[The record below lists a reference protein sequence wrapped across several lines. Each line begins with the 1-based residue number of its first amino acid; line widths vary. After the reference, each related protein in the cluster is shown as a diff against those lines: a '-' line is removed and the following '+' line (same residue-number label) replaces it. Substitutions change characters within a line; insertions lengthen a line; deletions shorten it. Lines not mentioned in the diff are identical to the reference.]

1 MESLEISAKLRVYS
15 IVEYT
20 NDKKILIEKAK
31 NASLSAYAPY
41 SEFQVGAAVLLA
53 NGTII
58 TGSNQ
63 ENAAYPSGLCAER
76 TALFY
81 ANAQYPDVPVKAIA
95 IAASTKGSFTKD
107 VCSPCGSCRQVLVE
121 VENRYNQPVEII
133 MYGEKHIYEVDSIRS
148 LLPLSF
154 GKENLEDN
162 VNHE

>member
-31 NASLSAYAPY
+31 NATNSAYAPY
-41 SEFQVGAAVLLA
+41 SGYNVGAAVLLA
-53 NGTII
+53 DGTIV

-81 ANAQYPDVPVKAIA
+81 ANAQYPDIPVKAIA
-95 IAASTKGSFTKD
+95 IAASTKGAFTQD
-107 VCSPCGSCRQVLVE
+107 VCTPCGSCRQVLVE
-121 VENRYNQPVEII
+121 VENRFEQPVEII
-133 MYGEKHIYEVDSIRS
+133 MYGEKHIYEADSIRS
-148 LLPLSF
+148 LLPLCF
-154 GKENLEDN
+154 GKDNLEDN
-162 VNHE
+162 VK